1 MIRSTAR
8 PARRVSPTR
17 LRDGFRN
24 FTARLGLGGDNMLAR
39 SGYQPG
45 MYLSRDRQQLEDM
58 YRTSWLVGR
67 MVNVVAEDMVRGG
80 IDVRAQWDVGRTDEL
95 LRAYRRLGCPGRLSD
110 AIKWGRLYGG
120 ALAVILIDGDDL
132 AEPLAVG
139 SIAKGSFRGLYVV
152 DRWQV
157 TPGTD
162 LIREMGPL
170 LGYPEY
176 YTVSAQQAMDRQ
188 RIHHSRVLRFVGVE
202 LPWQQ
207 RLTESHWGASVV
219 EQAYDRLLAYDSA
232 TQGSANLLYK
242 SFLRVIGVDNLRA
255 ILAAGGKA
263 ETALLK
269 QFEMIRQMQSN
280 EGITLLDKNDT
291 FFTTGYTF
299 AGMYD
304 ALQAFAE
311 QIAGATGIPLIRLLG
326 QSPKG
331 FSTGESDLRTYY
343 DTISTLQDDDL
354 RPALDVV
361 FAVLARHLWG
371 ESLDE
376 GFAFDFESLMQPS
389 ETDKAQ
395 IATADAQAV
404 AALTQAGIVS
414 AAQGLASLRDSSRLT
429 GRFANVTDA
438 DIEALEKAEAAPPL
452 PGLPAAQAASP
463 AEAESAGGDQPTP
476 QEVSLN
482 GAQVT
487 SMVQIVSQVAAGL
500 LPRDSAVQMLLA
512 AFPVTREQAEKIMG
526 DVGRGFSVSPDQVQ
540 P

>member
-1 MIRSTAR
+1 MIRPKAKQG
-8 PARRVSPTR
+8 RRSLR
-17 LRDGFRN
+17 LRDGFQN
-24 FTARLGLGGDNMLAR
+24 FVARLGLGSDNMLAQ
-39 SGYQPG
+39 SGYQAG
-45 MYLSRDRQQLEDM
+45 GYLTRDRLQLEDM

-80 IDVRAQWDVGRTDEL
+80 VDIQAQWDVGKTDEL
-95 LRAYRRLGCPGRLSD
+95 WQAYRRLGCPGRLSD
-110 AIKWGRLYGG
+110 AIKWARLYGG
-120 ALAVILIDGDDL
+120 ALAVLLIDGDDL
-132 AEPLAVG
+132 ARPLDISAV
-139 SIAKGSFRGLYVV
+139 ARGSFRGLSVL
-152 DRWQV
+152 DRWQL
-157 TPGTD
+157 TPSTE
-162 LIREMGPL
+162 LITELGPL

-176 YTVSAQQAMDRQ
+176 YTVNTGEGFDRQ
-188 RIHHSRVLRFVGVE
+188 SIHHSRVLRFIGVE

-207 RLTESHWGASVV
+207 RRTEQHWGASVV

-242 SFLRVIGVDNLRA
+242 SFLRVIGVEGLRA
-255 ILAAGGKA
+255 ILATGGRA
-263 ETALLK
+263 ETALVK

-311 QIAGATGIPLIRLLG
+311 QISGATGIPLVRLLG

-331 FSTGESDLRTYY
+331 FSSGESDLRTYY

-361 FAVLARHLWG
+361 FAVLSRHLWG
-371 ESLDE
+371 EDLPE
-376 GFAFDFESLMQPS
+376 GFSFAFESLMQPS
-389 ETDKAQ
+389 EMDKAQ

-404 AALTQAGIVS
+404 AALTQAGIIKEPQ
-414 AAQGLASLRDSSRLT
+414 ALGALRDSSRLT
-429 GRFANVTDA
+429 GRFAGITDA
-438 DIEALEKAEAAPPL
+438 DIAAAEKAETAPALPEIGAAYAM
-452 PGLPAAQAASP
+452 PAATEP
-463 AEAESAGGDQPTP
+463 DGQPTP

-500 LPRDSAVQMLLA
+500 LPRDSGIQMLMA
-512 AFPVTREQAEKIMG
+512 AFPVDGQQAEKIMG
-526 DVGRGFSVSPDQVQ
+526 EVGRGFTVTPAEVE
-540 P
+540 

>member
-1 MIRSTAR
+1 MGKTKPRVTPRSSA
-8 PARRVSPTR
+8 TR
-17 LRDGFRN
+17 LRDGFQN
-24 FTARLGLGGDNMLAR
+24 FTARLGLGEDNMLAR
-39 SGYQPG
+39 SGYVSG
-45 MYLSRDRQQLEDM
+45 RYLSRDRQQLEDM

-132 AEPLAVG
+132 ATPLDMAG
-139 SIAKGSFRGLYVV
+139 IAKGSFRGLHVL
-152 DRWQV
+152 DRWEV
-157 TPGTD
+157 TPGTE
-162 LIREMGPL
+162 LIRDMGPL
-170 LGYPEY
+170 LGYPEA
-176 YTVSAQQAMDRQ
+176 YTVCDQQTMGSQ
-188 RIHHSRVLRFVGVE
+188 WIHHSRVLRFIGLE

-207 RLTESHWGASVV
+207 RLTEQHWGASVV

-242 SFLRVIGVDNLRA
+242 SFLRVIGVENLRA

-269 QFEMIRQMQSN
+269 NFEMIRQMQSN

-291 FFTTGYTF
+291 FFTSGYTF

-311 QIAGATGIPLIRLLG
+311 QIAGATGIPLVRLLG

-343 DTISTLQDDDL
+343 DTIATLQDDDL

-361 FAVLARHLWG
+361 FSVLSRHLWG
-371 ESLDE
+371 EDLPE
-376 GFAFDFESLMQPS
+376 GFSFDFESLMQPS
-389 ETDKAQ
+389 ELDKAQ
-395 IATADAQAV
+395 IATADAQSV
-404 AALTQAGIVS
+404 AALTQAGLLTP
-414 AAQGLASLRDSSRLT
+414 AQGLESLRDSSRLT
-429 GRFANVTDA
+429 GRFANITDA
-438 DIEALEKAEAAPPL
+438 DIEALAKSEAAPTLPPL
-452 PGLPAAQAASP
+452 GDLTGMPGN
-463 AEAESAGGDQPTP
+463 GDAPGQP
-476 QEVSLN
+476 V
-482 GAQVT
+482 
-487 SMVQIVSQVAAGL
+487 
-500 LPRDSAVQMLLA
+500 
-512 AFPVTREQAEKIMG
+512 
-526 DVGRGFSVSPDQVQ
+526 
-540 P
+540 

>member
-1 MIRSTAR
+1 MIKAKTR
-8 PARRVSPTR
+8 PARRVSTVR
-17 LRDGFRN
+17 LHDGFQN
-24 FTARLGLGGDNMLAR
+24 FTARLGLGEDNMLAR
-39 SGYQPG
+39 SGYVSG
-45 MYLSRDRQQLEDM
+45 RYLSRDRQQLEDM

-120 ALAVILIDGDDL
+120 ALAVILIDGDNL
-132 AEPLAVG
+132 ATPLDVAG
-139 SIAKGSFRGLYVV
+139 IAPGSFRGLHVL

-157 TPGTD
+157 TPGTE
-162 LIREMGPL
+162 LIRDMGPL
-170 LGYPEY
+170 LGYPEAY
-176 YTVSAQQAMDRQ
+176 NVCDQQTMGGSQ
-188 RIHHSRVLRFVGVE
+188 WIHHSRVLRFIGLE

-207 RLTESHWGASVV
+207 RLTEQHWGASVV

-242 SFLRVIGVDNLRA
+242 SFLRVIGVENLRA

-269 QFEMIRQMQSN
+269 NFEMIRQMQSN
-280 EGITLLDKNDT
+280 EGLTVLDKNDN

-311 QIAGATGIPLIRLLG
+311 QIAGATGIPLVRLLG

-343 DTISTLQDDDL
+343 DTIATLQDDDL

-361 FAVLARHLWG
+361 FSVLSRHLWG
-371 ESLDE
+371 EDLPE
-376 GFAFDFESLMQPS
+376 GFSFDFESLMQPS
-389 ETDKAQ
+389 ELDKAQ
-395 IATADAQAV
+395 IATADAQSV
-404 AALTQAGIVS
+404 AALTQAGLLTP
-414 AAQGLASLRDSSRLT
+414 AQGLESLRDSSRLT
-429 GRFANVTDA
+429 GRFANITDA
-438 DIEALEKAEAAPPL
+438 DIEALSRAEAAPAL
-452 PGLPAAQAASP
+452 PGLGGAASVP
-463 AEAESAGGDQPTP
+463 GAVPTGGQP
-476 QEVSLN
+476 L
-482 GAQVT
+482 
-487 SMVQIVSQVAAGL
+487 
-500 LPRDSAVQMLLA
+500 
-512 AFPVTREQAEKIMG
+512 
-526 DVGRGFSVSPDQVQ
+526 
-540 P
+540 